1 MVPFSQMVKQSLL
14 KKKFLKLMKLKILPG
29 QQNEVIEFIIQFHQN
44 YSEKE
49 TVTSTYARI

>member
-1 MVPFSQMVKQSLL
+1 MVKQSLL

-29 QQNEVIEFIIQFHQN
+29 QQNEVIKFIIQFHQN

>member
-1 MVPFSQMVKQSLL
+1 MVKQSLL